1 MGRKVDF
8 LKENKK
14 IGLIIGSVVVAAII
28 IALIV
33 IFTGGDSNSTLS
45 TILNTYTS
53 MTPSTSSTTYAPFAS
68 TTYAPYA
75 STTTTSMIPTTTTM
89 IPTTTTM
96 IPTTTSMNPMTTTT
110 MGAPTPNIVYTYTRA
125 YDNCQCPAGYEHVKK
140 GVGGKYGWACG
151 KNCPSEK
158 WSPNYDS
165 KYLCV
170 SPNCGCICQKPKP
183 NTIYIP
189 RS

>member
-89 IPTTTTM
+89 IPTTT
-96 IPTTTSMNPMTTTT
+96 SMNPMTTTT
-110 MGAPTPNIVYTYTRA
+110 VAPNIVYTYTRA
-125 YDNCQCPAGYEHVKK
+125 HDNCQCPAGYEHVKK
-140 GVGGKYGWACG
+140 GVGGKYGWGCG
-151 KNCPSEK
+151 ENCPSEK
-158 WSPNYDS
+158 WSSNYS
-165 KYLCV
+165 YKYLCV
-170 SPNCGCICQKPKP
+170 SPNCGCTCQRPKP
-183 NTIYIP
+183 NTTYIP